1 MIIKHTRDTLSET
14 YLDAVAIRNTVFV
27 KGQGV
32 PRSIEID
39 ANEAYCI
46 HFVLYDDKGKAAATV
61 RLLPNKDLTQL
72 TLQRMAVLDA
82 YQGQGLGSILLK
94 EAEDFAQEQGFQTIS
109 LHAQLSALK
118 FYLNNGYQEV
128 GNIFEE
134 AGIQHITVEKSLIS
148 NNSHCKTHTTDK
160 ETTPVKHAKEQTQKP
175 RDKLSFLG
183 VSTRPFHESAPSS
196 LSQLKHLCP

>member
-46 HFVLYDDKGKAAATV
+46 HFVLYDDKGQATATV
-61 RLLPNKDLTQL
+61 RLLPNIDLTQVI
-72 TLQRMAVLDA
+72 LQRMAVLDD
-82 YQGQGLGSILLK
+82 YQGLGSIVLK
-94 EAEDFAQEQGFQTIS
+94 KAEDFAQELGFKSIS
-109 LHAQLSALK
+109 LHAQLGALK

-128 GNIFEE
+128 GQIFEE

-148 NNSHCKTHTTDK
+148 KK
-160 ETTPVKHAKEQTQKP
+160 A
-175 RDKLSFLG
+175 
-183 VSTRPFHESAPSS
+183 
-196 LSQLKHLCP
+196 

>member
-1 MIIKHTRDTLSET
+1 MKPTASTLF
-14 YLDAVAIRNTVFV
+14 YM
-27 KGQGV
+27 
-32 PRSIEID
+32 
-39 ANEAYCI
+39 Y
-46 HFVLYDDKGKAAATV
+46 KGKAAATV

-134 AGIQHITVEKSLIS
+134 AGIQHITVEKSL
-148 NNSHCKTHTTDK
+148 
-160 ETTPVKHAKEQTQKP
+160 
-175 RDKLSFLG
+175 LSKK
-183 VSTRPFHESAPSS
+183 A
-196 LSQLKHLCP
+196 

>member
-32 PRSIEID
+32 PHSIEID
-39 ANEAYCI
+39 AHEAYCI
-46 HFVLYDDKGKAAATV
+46 HFVLDDDKDKAAATV
-61 RLLPNKDLTQL
+61 CLLPNIDLSQV
-72 TLQRMAVLDA
+72 TLQRMAVLEA
-82 YQGQGLGSILLK
+82 YQVQGLGSILLK

-109 LHAQLSALK
+109 LHAQLGALK

-128 GNIFEE
+128 GEIFEE

-148 NNSHCKTHTTDK
+148 KK
-160 ETTPVKHAKEQTQKP
+160 A
-175 RDKLSFLG
+175 
-183 VSTRPFHESAPSS
+183 
-196 LSQLKHLCP
+196 

>member
-32 PRSIEID
+32 PHSIEID

-46 HFVLYDDKGKAAATV
+46 HFVLYDDKDKAAATV

-72 TLQRMAVLDA
+72 ILQRMAVLEA

-94 EAEDFAQEQGFQTIS
+94 EAEDFAQEQSFQTIS
-109 LHAQLSALK
+109 LHAQLRALK
-118 FYLNNGYQEV
+118 FYLNNGYQEI
-128 GNIFEE
+128 GKIFEE

-148 NNSHCKTHTTDK
+148 KK
-160 ETTPVKHAKEQTQKP
+160 A
-175 RDKLSFLG
+175 
-183 VSTRPFHESAPSS
+183 
-196 LSQLKHLCP
+196 

>member
-1 MIIKHTRDTLSET
+1 MIDYNLCYTIPMIIKHTRDTLSET

-32 PRSIEID
+32 PRSIDID

-46 HFVLYDDKGKAAATV
+46 QATATV
-61 RLLPNKDLTQL
+61 RLLPNIDLTQV
-72 TLQRMAVLDA
+72 TLQRMAVLDD

-94 EAEDFAQEQGFQTIS
+94 EAEDFAQEQGFKSIS
-109 LHAQLSALK
+109 LHAQLGALK

-128 GNIFEE
+128 GQIFEE

-148 NNSHCKTHTTDK
+148 KK
-160 ETTPVKHAKEQTQKP
+160 A
-175 RDKLSFLG
+175 
-183 VSTRPFHESAPSS
+183 
-196 LSQLKHLCP
+196 

>member
-32 PRSIEID
+32 PHSIEID

-46 HFVLYDDKGKAAATV
+46 HFVLYDDKDKAAATV
-61 RLLPNKDLTQL
+61 RLLPNKDLTQV
-72 TLQRMAVLDA
+72 TLQRMAVLVD
-82 YQGQGLGSILLK
+82 YQGLGSILLK

-109 LHAQLSALK
+109 LHAQLGALK

-128 GNIFEE
+128 GKIFEE

-148 NNSHCKTHTTDK
+148 KK
-160 ETTPVKHAKEQTQKP
+160 A
-175 RDKLSFLG
+175 
-183 VSTRPFHESAPSS
+183 
-196 LSQLKHLCP
+196 

>member
-32 PRSIEID
+32 PHSIEID

-46 HFVLYDDKGKAAATV
+46 HFVLYDDKDKAAATV

-72 TLQRMAVLDA
+72 TLQRMAVLEA

-94 EAEDFAQEQGFQTIS
+94 EAEDFAQEQGFQTILSMLNSGHLSSTSIMAIRKSVTS
-109 LHAQLSALK
+109 LKKLVSNILLLK
-118 FYLNNGYQEV
+118 N
-128 GNIFEE
+128 
-134 AGIQHITVEKSLIS
+134 
-148 NNSHCKTHTTDK
+148 
-160 ETTPVKHAKEQTQKP
+160 P
-175 RDKLSFLG
+175 
-183 VSTRPFHESAPSS
+183 
-196 LSQLKHLCP
+196 

>member
-82 YQGQGLGSILLK
+82 CLLY
-94 EAEDFAQEQGFQTIS
+94 TS
-109 LHAQLSALK
+109 PS
-118 FYLNNGYQEV
+118 
-128 GNIFEE
+128 
-134 AGIQHITVEKSLIS
+134 
-148 NNSHCKTHTTDK
+148 
-160 ETTPVKHAKEQTQKP
+160 P
-175 RDKLSFLG
+175 RDS
-183 VSTRPFHESAPSS
+183 
-196 LSQLKHLCP
+196 

>member
-1 MIIKHTRDTLSET
+1 MMTPLIKLFSLTISYRLCYTCPMIIKHTRDTLSET
-14 YLDAVAIRNTVFV
+14 YLDAVASETCFV

-148 NNSHCKTHTTDK
+148 KK
-160 ETTPVKHAKEQTQKP
+160 A
-175 RDKLSFLG
+175 
-183 VSTRPFHESAPSS
+183 
-196 LSQLKHLCP
+196 

>member
-1 MIIKHTRDTLSET
+1 MTTNHRLCYTCPMIIKHTRDTLSET

-32 PRSIEID
+32 PHSIEID

-61 RLLPNKDLTQL
+61 RLLPNKDLTQV

-94 EAEDFAQEQGFQTIS
+94 EAEDFGQEQGFQTIS

-134 AGIQHITVEKSLIS
+134 AGIQHIPVEKYLIS
-148 NNSHCKTHTTDK
+148 KK
-160 ETTPVKHAKEQTQKP
+160 A
-175 RDKLSFLG
+175 
-183 VSTRPFHESAPSS
+183 
-196 LSQLKHLCP
+196 

>member
-1 MIIKHTRDTLSET
+1 MIIKHTRDTLSKT

-32 PRSIEID
+32 PHSIEID

-46 HFVLYDDKGKAAATV
+46 HFVLYDDKDKAAATV

-72 TLQRMAVLDA
+72 TLQRMAVLEA

-109 LHAQLSALK
+109 LHAQLRALK

-128 GNIFEE
+128 GKIFEE
-134 AGIQHITVEKSLIS
+134 AGIQHITVEKSL
-148 NNSHCKTHTTDK
+148 
-160 ETTPVKHAKEQTQKP
+160 
-175 RDKLSFLG
+175 LS
-183 VSTRPFHESAPSS
+183 
-196 LSQLKHLCP
+196 SQNHP

>member
-61 RLLPNKDLTQL
+61 RLLPNKDLTQV

-94 EAEDFAQEQGFQTIS
+94 EAEDFAQNKASRLFLSMLNSVHLSSTSIMAIKKSVTS
-109 LHAQLSALK
+109 LKKLVSNTLLLK
-118 FYLNNGYQEV
+118 NPY
-128 GNIFEE
+128 
-134 AGIQHITVEKSLIS
+134 
-148 NNSHCKTHTTDK
+148 
-160 ETTPVKHAKEQTQKP
+160 
-175 RDKLSFLG
+175 
-183 VSTRPFHESAPSS
+183 
-196 LSQLKHLCP
+196 

>member
-1 MIIKHTRDTLSET
+1 MKPTASTLFYMMT
-14 YLDAVAIRNTVFV
+14 
-27 KGQGV
+27 
-32 PRSIEID
+32 
-39 ANEAYCI
+39 
-46 HFVLYDDKGKAAATV
+46 KARPLATV

-118 FYLNNGYQEV
+118 FYRNNGYQEV

-134 AGIQHITVEKSLIS
+134 AGINTL
-148 NNSHCKTHTTDK
+148 
-160 ETTPVKHAKEQTQKP
+160 
-175 RDKLSFLG
+175 L
-183 VSTRPFHESAPSS
+183 
-196 LSQLKHLCP
+196 LKNPC

>member
-1 MIIKHTRDTLSET
+1 MITPLIELFFSLTISYRLCYTCPMIIKHTRDTLSET

-61 RLLPNKDLTQL
+61 RLLPNKDLTQV

-94 EAEDFAQEQGFQTIS
+94 EAEDFDKNKASKLFLSMLNSVHLSSTSIMAIKKSVTS
-109 LHAQLSALK
+109 LKKLVSNTLLLK
-118 FYLNNGYQEV
+118 NPY
-128 GNIFEE
+128 
-134 AGIQHITVEKSLIS
+134 
-148 NNSHCKTHTTDK
+148 
-160 ETTPVKHAKEQTQKP
+160 
-175 RDKLSFLG
+175 
-183 VSTRPFHESAPSS
+183 
-196 LSQLKHLCP
+196 

>member
-32 PRSIEID
+32 PHSIEID

-46 HFVLYDDKGKAAATV
+46 HFVLYDDKDKAAATV

-72 TLQRMAVLDA
+72 ILQRMAVLEA

-94 EAEDFAQEQGFQTIS
+94 EAEDFAQEQSFQTIS
-109 LHAQLSALK
+109 LHAQLRALK

-128 GNIFEE
+128 GKIFEE
-134 AGIQHITVEKSLIS
+134 AGIQHITVEKSLIG
-148 NNSHCKTHTTDK
+148 KK
-160 ETTPVKHAKEQTQKP
+160 A
-175 RDKLSFLG
+175 
-183 VSTRPFHESAPSS
+183 
-196 LSQLKHLCP
+196 